1 MLSNLFM
8 HYALDLWLTREFPL
22 VRFERFA
29 DDAVIHCVSEH
40 QARRVLAA
48 VGERMAGVGL
58 ELHPDKTR
66 IVYCKDSNRRGDFGH
81 TSFTFLGYTFRPREA
96 RRAVFHAVQR
106 ERVRG
111 S

>member
-8 HYALDLWLTREFPL
+8 HYAFDLWLTREFPL

-40 QARRVLAA
+40 QARTVLAA
-48 VGERMAGVGL
+48 VGERMAEVGL

-66 IVYCKDSNRRGDFGH
+66 IVYCIVNMSVERGQEGWR
-81 TSFTFLGYTFRPREA
+81 FTDCG
-96 RRAVFHAVQR
+96 AV
-106 ERVRG
+106 
-111 S
+111 